1 MRRDVF
7 FNFPVTLLRGFTN
20 DEKRPEI
27 LRHILYY
34 TTYVKALA
42 IKNAVL
48 NSGMTHFDNLEDAL
62 LRFEE
67 AAMYLLWDMKQPQ
80 SQSDFEG
87 ERQMYLG
94 KWHFNNEETWEEAVK
109 IGGRL
114 YRENRGK
121 APTGI
126 SRTVFWD
133 YYHNDKSQWQI
144 AELLG
149 YLAIK
154 SIVGKRPSRKVGEKL
169 LKARMSGLHAIKDG
183 AIDASIEEFLT
194 ESRMRSLKVRL
205 CLNWGMK
212 KSPTNARG
220 FWVSMGNKTS
230 LVGLIIASKQAT
242 KKSKIKRLKDQ
253 EREALRIAE
262 EYLKK
267 KNGEADENG
276 ETST

>member
-20 DEKRPEI
+20 DQKRPEV

-34 TTYVKALA
+34 ATYVKALA
-42 IKNAVL
+42 IENANS
-48 NSGMTHFDNLEDAL
+48 NSGMMGFNELEDAL
-62 LRFEE
+62 LRFDES
-67 AAMYLLWDMKQPQ
+67 AGYLLWDVKQPK
-80 SQSDFEG
+80 SESNWESDKIV
-87 ERQMYLG
+87 YSN
-94 KWHFNNEETWEEAVK
+94 KWHFNNEETWEKAIR

-121 APTGI
+121 ARTGI

-133 YYHNDKSQWQI
+133 YYNNEKSQWQI
-144 AELLG
+144 IELLG

-154 SIVGKRPSRKVGEKL
+154 SIVGKQPSRKVGEKL

-183 AIDASIEEFLT
+183 AIDSSIEEFLT
-194 ESRMRSLKVRL
+194 ESKMRSLKTRL

-212 KSPTNARG
+212 KSPTKARG

-230 LVGLIIASKQAT
+230 LVGLIISSKVNSR
-242 KKSKIKRLKDQ
+242 KNKIKRLKEQ
-253 EREALRIAE
+253 EREALRKAE

-267 KNGEADENG
+267 KNGEADDNG
-276 ETST
+276 ETSN

>member
-7 FNFPVTLLRGFTN
+7 FNFPVTLLKGFTN

-42 IKNAVL
+42 IENAVL
-48 NSGMTHFDNLEDAL
+48 NSGMTGFDDLEHAL
-62 LRFEE
+62 WRFQE
-67 AAMYLLWDMKQPQ
+67 AAEYLLWQTQRPEWGQGAELVNQP
-80 SQSDFEG
+80 
-87 ERQMYLG
+87 
-94 KWHFNNEETWEEAVK
+94 KWHFNNEETWEEAVT

-121 APTGI
+121 GRTGI

-154 SIVGKRPSRKVGEKL
+154 SIVGKQPSYKVGEKL

-183 AIDASIEEFLT
+183 EIDTSIQEFLT
-194 ESRMRSLKVRL
+194 KSRMRSLKVRL

-230 LVGLIIASKQAT
+230 LVGLIISHKET
-242 KKSKIKRLKDQ
+242 SRKNSIKRLKDQ

-262 EYLKK
+262 EYLRK
-267 KNGEADENG
+267 KNGKADENG

>member
-20 DEKRPEI
+20 DEKRPEV

-34 TTYVKALA
+34 ATYVKALA
-42 IKNAVL
+42 IENANF
-48 NSGMTHFDNLEDAL
+48 NSGMIGFVELERALWVFEDA
-62 LRFEE
+62 
-67 AAMYLLWDMKQPQ
+67 AGNLLWDMEQPE
-80 SQSDFEG
+80 SESNWARG
-87 ERQMYLG
+87 ELIYSR
-94 KWHFNNEETWEEAVK
+94 KWHFNNEETWEEAVT

-121 APTGI
+121 ARTGI

-133 YYHNDKSQWQI
+133 YYNNEKSQWQI
-144 AELLG
+144 TELLG

-154 SIVGKRPSRKVGEKL
+154 SIVGKQPTYKVGEKL

-194 ESRMRSLKVRL
+194 ESKMRSLKTRL

-212 KSPTNARG
+212 KSPTKARG

-230 LVGLIIASKQAT
+230 LVGLIIASKQTA
-242 KKSKIKRLKDQ
+242 KKNKIKRLKDQ
-253 EREALRIAE
+253 EREALRQAE

-276 ETST
+276 DTST